1 MPLAIDRLH
10 FSGRLFNSLF
20 ITMKASQGLA
30 AALIAF
36 VLTFSHSTFAVLVP
50 AGIKLAAVQEITRQL
65 PAEIESVDP
74 AHIESWAANTVGLDI
89 FEGLT
94 RIDAT
99 GAIVPGVAQSWTRT
113 GPDTWRFKL
122 REDARWSDGRAVTA
136 DDFVYAWRRVVDP
149 QTGSKYTIL
158 AEFVKNGKAIVAG
171 RAAPAQLG
179 VTAID
184 AHTLEVRTEAP
195 AAFFPELAAM
205 ATMAPIP
212 RHVVERE
219 RDGWTKAAH
228 FVGNGAYLLAD
239 WQPNNRIVL
248 LKNGRYWNASQVE
261 IAKVTYVP
269 IEDDTTALRMYEA
282 GQFDYTYRIPSGLH
296 GQVAQRYG
304 NELRAGMQIATY
316 YYSLDN
322 RDPAFKD
329 KRVRQALSMVLDR
342 DLLTKRLL
350 QAGEA
355 PMYGLIAHGTKGA
368 SPFMPDWASW
378 PMSKRVDY
386 ARELMRQAGYTDARP
401 LTFTLTYN
409 TNDLHKKVA
418 LFAMSEWRSKL
429 GVQTKLEN
437 VEFKVLLRERHEGR
451 IQASRDGWFVDYNDA
466 MSYFDVLRCGSIQ
479 NDQHYCNPKVD
490 EWVARANEQLDAAAR
505 TALLTRAHALAMEDY
520 PMVPL
525 FQYSAD
531 RLVKG
536 YVGGYSPLNYVDQR
550 ASQDLYIVA
559 H

>member
-1 MPLAIDRLH
+1 
-10 FSGRLFNSLF
+10 
-20 ITMKASQGLA
+20 
-30 AALIAF
+30 
-36 VLTFSHSTFAVLVP
+36 
-50 AGIKLAAVQEITRQL
+50 
-65 PAEIESVDP
+65 
-74 AHIESWAANTVGLDI
+74 
-89 FEGLT
+89 
-94 RIDAT
+94 
-99 GAIVPGVAQSWTRT
+99 
-113 GPDTWRFKL
+113 
-122 REDARWSDGRAVTA
+122 
-136 DDFVYAWRRVVDP
+136 
-149 QTGSKYTIL
+149 
-158 AEFVKNGKAIVAG
+158 
-171 RAAPAQLG
+171 
-179 VTAID
+179 
-184 AHTLEVRTEAP
+184 
-195 AAFFPELAAM
+195 
-205 ATMAPIP
+205 
-212 RHVVERE
+212 
-219 RDGWTKAAH
+219 
-228 FVGNGAYLLAD
+228 
-239 WQPNNRIVL
+239 
-248 LKNGRYWNASQVE
+248 
-261 IAKVTYVP
+261 
-269 IEDDTTALRMYEA
+269 
-282 GQFDYTYRIPSGLH
+282 
-296 GQVAQRYG
+296 VAQRYG

-368 SPFMPDWASW
+368 GPFMPDWASW

>member
-1 MPLAIDRLH
+1 
-10 FSGRLFNSLF
+10 
-20 ITMKASQGLA
+20 MKATHILA

-36 VLTFSHSTFAVLVP
+36 VLTLSNTAFAVLVP
-50 AGIKLAAVQEITRQL
+50 AGVKLAAVQELTRQL
-65 PAEIESVDP
+65 PAEIESMDP
-74 AHIESWAANTVGLDI
+74 AHIESWAANTVGLDL

-94 RIDAT
+94 RIDAA
-99 GAIVPGVAQSWTRT
+99 GAIVPGVAQSWVRT

-122 REDARWSDGRAVTA
+122 REDARWSDGQPVTA

-149 QTGSKYTIL
+149 KTGSKYTIL
-158 AEFVKNGKAIVAG
+158 VEFVKNGKAIVAG
-171 RAAPAQLG
+171 QAAPALLG
-179 VTAID
+179 VTAVD
-184 AHTLEVRTEAP
+184 AHTLDVRTETP
-195 AAFFPELAAM
+195 VAFFPEVAAM
-205 ATMAPIP
+205 VTMAPVP
-212 RHVVERE
+212 RHLVERAQ
-219 RDGWTKAAH
+219 DGWTTPTR
-228 FVGNGAYLLAD
+228 FVGNGAYVLAD

-248 LKNGRYWNASQVE
+248 LKNGRYWNARRVE
-261 IAKVTYVP
+261 LSKVTYVP
-269 IEDDTTALRMYEA
+269 VEDDATALRMYEA

-296 GQVAQRYG
+296 AQVARRYG
-304 NELRAGMQIATY
+304 EELRAGMQIATY

-342 DLLTKRLL
+342 ELLTKRLL
-350 QAGEA
+350 QSGEA

-368 SPFMPDWASW
+368 SPFVPDWAAW
-378 PMSKRVDY
+378 PMGKRVDY
-386 ARELMRQAGYTDARP
+386 ARELLRQAGYSEARP

-418 LFAMSEWRSKL
+418 LFAMSEWRTKL
-429 GVQTKLEN
+429 GVQIKLEN
-437 VEFKVLLRERHEGR
+437 VEFKVLLRARHEGR
-451 IQASRDGWFVDYNDA
+451 VQASRDGWFVDYNDA

-490 EWVARANEQLDAAAR
+490 QGVAQANAQLDAAAR

-520 PMVPL
+520 PMIPL

-531 RLVKG
+531 RLVKA
-536 YVGGYSPLNYVDQR
+536 YVEGYSPTNYVDQR
-550 ASQDLYIVA
+550 ASQDMYIVA